1 MPTGIARPKINAA
14 SMKTI
19 PLRGDRTLIGE
30 RLLDDAAVVCRGC
43 QRDGVLLTLLQQHDV
58 QRGLDLLLAGDR
70 HELLL
75 LPRGVADA
83 ALELARLTVDV
94 RLGDLETLK
103 TLFTVVLTL
112 RRIASMPA
120 FMLMMAGLLS
130 EEVRNRRLRSMIIV
144 LYWSMTEVRF

>member
-1 MPTGIARPKINAA
+1 MAIWRP
-14 SMKTI
+14 
-19 PLRGDRTLIGE
+19 
-30 RLLDDAAVVCRGC
+30 
-43 QRDGVLLTLLQQHDV
+43 
-58 QRGLDLLLAGDR
+58 
-70 HELLL
+70 
-75 LPRGVADA
+75 
-83 ALELARLTVDV
+83 
-94 RLGDLETLK
+94 LK